1 MIQMNVDRIQTF
13 VGYQVPTLLSCSRD
27 QRSRINVTRPHAS
40 YIFVE
45 FISFNVST
53 SWSMKMAKLIV
64 GLLLLSSCQV
74 LLCAVHETPL
84 RPNIISRA
92 NWGARPPKGTIRK
105 LRTDPPPYVIIHHSA
120 SDGCTTQA
128 ICQAR
133 VRNFQNYHMDQKHW
147 DDIGYQFLVGE
158 DGNIYEGRGWG
169 KHGSHSVPYN
179 SKSIGICMIGSFV
192 GHAPNAA
199 AIKAVQD
206 LISYGVAIGKIDE
219 NYTLLGHRQTTQTS
233 CPGDSLYQL
242 IQTWPKWSSI

>member
-1 MIQMNVDRIQTF
+1 
-13 VGYQVPTLLSCSRD
+13 
-27 QRSRINVTRPHAS
+27 
-40 YIFVE
+40 
-45 FISFNVST
+45 
-53 SWSMKMAKLIV
+53 MAKLIV

-105 LRTDPPPYVIIHHSA
+105 LVTDPPPYVIIHHSA
-120 SDGCTTQA
+120 TDGCTTQA

-133 VRNFQNYHMDQKHW
+133 VRSFQNYHMDQKHW

-169 KHGSHSVPYN
+169 KHGSHSIPYN

-242 IQTWPKWSSI
+242 IQTWPKWSSIERSMRK